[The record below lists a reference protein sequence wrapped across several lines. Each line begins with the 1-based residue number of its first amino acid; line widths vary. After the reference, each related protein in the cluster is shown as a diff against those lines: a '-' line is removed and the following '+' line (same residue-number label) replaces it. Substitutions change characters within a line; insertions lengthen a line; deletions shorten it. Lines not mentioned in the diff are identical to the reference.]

1 MEIHWPRQGGPIGE
15 YTTSGTPINAS
26 LITGLD
32 GPSGLVISGTLL
44 FVSCTTSGTIDEY
57 TTYGATVNDSL
68 VSGLSDDPNG
78 LAISGSD
85 LFVANYQSGTVGEYT
100 TSGATVNA
108 SLISGLDT
116 PRGIS
121 IVGSG
126 ASDLLVASS
135 GGGNTVVVGA
145 EPVSLDTK
153 NGAADTITGVDSPSE
168 DLIVI
173 DMGVDS
179 LS

>member
-1 MEIHWPRQGGPIGE
+1 MSGGKGVSRVEIHWPRQGGPIGE

-57 TTYGATVNDSL
+57 TT
-68 VSGLSDDPNG
+68 
-78 LAISGSD
+78 
-85 LFVANYQSGTVGEYT
+85 
-100 TSGATVNA
+100 SGATVNA

-121 IVGSG
+121 IDGSG

-135 GGGNTVVVGA
+135 GGGNSVVVGA